1 MEESGCALPVLRE
14 LSGICQTVLPLVDI
28 DHKHGEDCGHSQIS
42 HGDHFDWLV
51 PLKDGSYLLSHP
63 QVQNGLSCFIEHGRL
78 ISRGKSLAKLN
89 LRPKL
94 VDLFS
99 YESPKQKGYSSL
111 SLLDENSDARMGD
124 DFQVVKEQ
132 LDDDCTIMP
141 SASVGR
147 NVVQGGMMKVDI
159 PADYAPV
166 LCKTTLDVMGICC
179 PSEVPLI
186 KKLLDPLPGVD
197 DVFVNV
203 TAKTVVISHDQLLVS
218 DVQLGAD
225 SNSAPS
231 PAADS
236 TNSIFA
242 VFGTYLFLKGCA
254 FSGHIGSS
262 NFLLYLCSES
272 FEWSTSGR

>member
-1 MEESGCALPVLRE
+1 MQCMQCMEESGCALPVLRE
-14 LSGICQTVLPLVDI
+14 LPGICQTVLPLVDT
-28 DHKHGEDCGHSQIS
+28 DHKHGEDCGHPQIS

-51 PLKDGSYLLSHP
+51 RLKDGSYLLSHP
-63 QVQNGLSCFIEHGRL
+63 QVQNGLSSCIEHGRL
-78 ISRGKSLAKLN
+78 ISRGKPLAKLN
-89 LRPKL
+89 LRKPKL

-99 YESPKQKGYSSL
+99 YESPKQKGYSNL
-111 SLLDENSDARMGD
+111 SQYDENSDARMGD
-124 DFQVVKEQ
+124 GFQVVREQ

-141 SASVGR
+141 SASAGR
-147 NVVQGGMMKVDI
+147 SVVQGGMMKVDI

-203 TAKTVVISHDQLLVS
+203 TSKTVVISHDQLLVS

-225 SNSAPS
+225 STFSC
-231 PAADS
+231 S
-236 TNSIFA
+236 TNSFFT
-242 VFGTYLFLKGCA
+242 VFGI
-254 FSGHIGSS
+254 S
-262 NFLLYLCSES
+262 
-272 FEWSTSGR
+272 